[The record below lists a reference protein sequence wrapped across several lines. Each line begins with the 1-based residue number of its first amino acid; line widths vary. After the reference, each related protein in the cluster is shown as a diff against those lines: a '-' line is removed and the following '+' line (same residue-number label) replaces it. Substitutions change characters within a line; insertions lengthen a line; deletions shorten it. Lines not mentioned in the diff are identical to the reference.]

1 MSAGSLSTLR
11 KRNRVNPMAGM
22 TAAEKNAY
30 LTAKTLAIRGPV
42 HNYAPVTDKAA
53 EAAKTARLVG
63 RRNES
68 RSQ

>member
-30 LTAKTLAIRGPV
+30 LTNKTLAFRGPTYNFSAEKPEPFV
-42 HNYAPVTDKAA
+42 GVPVAS
-53 EAAKTARLVG
+53 
-63 RRNES
+63 S
-68 RSQ
+68 RFSTS

>member
-30 LTAKTLAIRGPV
+30 LTAKTLAIRGPA
-42 HNYAPVTDKAA
+42 HNFAPVTDKDAD
-53 EAAKTARLVG
+53 AAKTARLVG

-68 RSQ
+68 RTQ